1 MLKYS
6 DNPSTYIVVLI
17 VEAKLKNGTQEQYS
31 KLDDAIRTGQFVRN
45 SCIRYWLDNK
55 GVTRNDLQKLC
66 AVLAKNPETPWTKK
80 LNSQARQSSADR
92 AWYSIQRF
100 YTLCREKKPGKKGFP
115 KFKKFSRSVE
125 YKTTGWKLSD
135 DRRQITFIDG
145 FKAGTFDLWCSRK
158 TIIYYSNL
166 QIKRVRVVRRADGYY
181 CQFLIN
187 WDRKEPH
194 EYTGAVVG
202 IDLGLKYFYTDSNGD
217 KVDNPRFLRKS
228 ERRLKKAQRRLS
240 KRFKKGEKQSNN
252 YHKKRNK
259 VARLYLKVSRQR
271 KDRAIKDALAL
282 VQSKDLVVYENLRV
296 QNMVKNH
303 KLAKSISDASWYQFT
318 QWVNYFAKIYGVT
331 VIAVPPHFTTQ
342 DCSVCGTRVQKTLS
356 TRTHNCPWCKTS
368 LCRDENAARNILA
381 RGLEILGKYLKDTVG
396 HTGIGCSDT
405 SNAWGESDH
414 WLVNGDINELSRLVE
429 PGISMGDLGRIPR
442 YTS

>member
-1 MLKYS
+1 ML
-6 DNPSTYIVVLI
+6 V

-55 GVTRNDLQKLC
+55 GVTRLDLQKLC
-66 AVLAKNPETPWTKK
+66 AVLAKNPGTPWTKK

-92 AWYSIQRF
+92 AWSSIQRF
-100 YTLCREKKPGKKGFP
+100 YTNCREKKPGEKGFP

-135 DRRQITFIDG
+135 DRRKITFIDG

-158 TIIYYSNL
+158 TIIYYSNQ

-181 CQFLIN
+181 CQFLID
-187 WDRKEPH
+187 WDREELH

-202 IDLGLKYFYTDSNGD
+202 IDLGLKDFYTDSNGD
-217 KVDNPRFLRKS
+217 KVKSPRFLRKS
-228 ERRLKKAQRRLS
+228 EKRLKKAQRRLS
-240 KRFKKGEKQSNN
+240 KRFKKGEKQSKN
-252 YHKKRNK
+252 YHKQRQK
-259 VARLYLKVSRQR
+259 VALLHLKVSRQR

-282 VQSKDLVVYENLRV
+282 VQSNAPLAAREAHLVVYENLRV
-296 QNMVKNH
+296 QNLVKNH

-356 TRTHNCPWCKTS
+356 TRTHSCPHCKVV

-381 RGLEILGKYLKDTVG
+381 RGLKMLAKYLKDTVG

-414 WLVNGDINELSRLVE
+414 WLVNGDINQLSRLVE
-429 PGISMGDLGRIPR
+429 PGISMGDLRRIPR